1 MALSRRSLPG
11 PGLKREDAG
20 LGQGTDSGNKDKEVK
35 PGGVEEVD
43 FAGQGGGRD
52 GGQTVESTRVLSREL
67 GGTSFP
73 PPNAFMYTPGPAF
86 PGSLIASCFSQTP
99 LYECE

>member
-43 FAGQGGGRD
+43 FAGQGGGRE
-52 GGQTVESTRVLSREL
+52 GGQTAESTRVLSREL

-73 PPNAFMYTPGPAF
+73 PPTP
-86 PGSLIASCFSQTP
+86 SCTHQVPHF
-99 LYECE
+99 LGA